1 MSGFLGSGDLYM
13 DRLAYDGSST
23 GFVLAGNATQ
33 FAIQEETE
41 TKERIS
47 TGRDTYGQALDTA
60 SIKKPAKITI
70 SLDELHKDNLAMALL
85 GDVSDLSQGSGTGE
99 TETVTAMLD
108 KLIQLAKSNLADA
121 NFKVENE
128 DGASAPDWEAS
139 TSYVLDDTTIPT
151 TPNGHYYKCT
161 TAGTSDTS
169 EPTWTT
175 DGSTVSDGSAVWTD
189 MGVIEYTVTTDY
201 TINHRIGLVKPLS
214 SGSIIEGES
223 LQVTYD
229 FNAISGSLI
238 SGSVQPTIKTK
249 LMLDGRNAAD
259 GKAVIVRIDEAVLSP
274 SSDVDFLSDDWM
286 TLEMEGTLKTL
297 SGKSSPYTVEM
308 LD

>member
-1 MSGFLGSGDLYM
+1 MSGFLGSGDLYL
-13 DRLAYDGSST
+13 DRLANDGSST

-47 TGRDTYGQALDTA
+47 TGRETYGQALDTA

-85 GDVSDLSQGSGTGE
+85 GDVADLNQGSGTSE
-99 TETVTAMLD
+99 TETITA
-108 KLIQLAKSNLADA
+108 KLGKFIQLSKSNLAEA

-128 DGASAPDWEAS
+128 DGASAPDWIAS
-139 TSYVLDDTTIPT
+139 TGYILNDTVVPS

-161 TAGTSDTS
+161 TAGSSDVS

-175 DGSTVSDGSAVWTD
+175 DGSTVSDGSVVWTD
-189 MGVIEYTVTTDY
+189 MGVIEYTADTDY
-201 TINHRIGLVKPLS
+201 TINYRIGLVKPMS
-214 SGSIIEGES
+214 SGSITEGES

-238 SGSVQPTIKTK
+238 AGSSQPTIKTK

-259 GKAVIVRIDEAVLSP
+259 GKAVMVRVDEAILTP
-274 SSDVDFLSDDWM
+274 SSEVDFLSDDWIA
-286 TLEMEGTLKTL
+286 LEMEGTLKTL
-297 SGKSSPYTVEM
+297 SGKTSPYTVEM